1 MYQKI
6 MCNPKRD
13 TGLGEPMVHVSHKD
27 HLFVV
32 FYLIKKKIIYVFKR
46 DFSRFHIVIQHPHC
60 ENNLYVGK

>member
-13 TGLGEPMVHVSHKD
+13 IGLGEPMVHVSHKN

-46 DFSRFHIVIQHPHC
+46 DFSRFHIVI
-60 ENNLYVGK
+60 